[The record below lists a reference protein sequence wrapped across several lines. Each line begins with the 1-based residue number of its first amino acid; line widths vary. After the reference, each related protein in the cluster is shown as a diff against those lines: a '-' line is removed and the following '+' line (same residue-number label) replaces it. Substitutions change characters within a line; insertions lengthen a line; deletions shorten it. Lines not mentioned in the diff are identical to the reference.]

1 MPNGNLA
8 YYCREIAALP
18 DEIGQF
24 SKMVRRIM
32 EIIRENV
39 ACDSINLGTI
49 DLQTENGF
57 HYDLDG
63 FLMPEERREL
73 LPLFKNQNPMV
84 EYTRI
89 NGTAPPLRFT
99 DFSTRRQ
106 FEERPIYR
114 ECYRGY
120 THSMITFG
128 LAAPQGLSTSFVLS
142 RADGDFTD
150 SEQDT
155 LAILQPLVSSVIQR
169 QMLKESLVGSQFSG
183 AQVGVVQGVGDFIHT
198 LDSRAKHLLEKFFT
212 DISLHCLPEKLAQQ
226 MGSRSDDTF
235 EISSDRTRSG
245 LLSNARFHDES
256 WTLHVWEKGD
266 DLPIDKLSQF
276 GFTGRQ
282 IEVIQWMALGKTNP
296 EIATILG
303 ISYRTV
309 QKHLENIYAR
319 LGVETRIAA
328 INRCREIAL

>member
-1 MPNGNLA
+1 MPNANLA
-8 YYCREIAALP
+8 RSCREIAALP
-18 DEIGQF
+18 DESRHF
-24 SKMVRRIM
+24 SQMVRRIM
-32 EIIRENV
+32 EIIRKNV

-49 DLQTENGF
+49 DLRTENGF

-63 FLMPEERREL
+63 FLMPKDRRDL
-73 LPLFKNQNPMV
+73 LPRFKSQNPMV
-84 EYTRI
+84 EFTRR

-128 LAAPQGLSTSFVLS
+128 LEAPKDLSTSFVLS
-142 RADGDFTD
+142 RSSGDFTD

-155 LAILQPLVSSVIQR
+155 LAIIQPLVSSVVQR

-183 AQVGVVQGVGDFIHT
+183 AQVGVIHGYGDFIHT
-198 LDSRAKHLLEKFFT
+198 LDARAKHLLNKFFE
-212 DISLHCLPEKLAQQ
+212 DASLHRLPETLADRMQN
-226 MGSRSDDTF
+226 RSDDTF
-235 EISSDRTRSG
+235 EISCECTRSK
-245 LLSNARFHDES
+245 LLSSARFHSDS
-256 WTLHVWEKGD
+256 WTLHLWEKGE
-266 DLPIDKLSQF
+266 DLPTEALSRF

-296 EIATILG
+296 EIATILD

-309 QKHLENIYAR
+309 QKHLEHIYAR